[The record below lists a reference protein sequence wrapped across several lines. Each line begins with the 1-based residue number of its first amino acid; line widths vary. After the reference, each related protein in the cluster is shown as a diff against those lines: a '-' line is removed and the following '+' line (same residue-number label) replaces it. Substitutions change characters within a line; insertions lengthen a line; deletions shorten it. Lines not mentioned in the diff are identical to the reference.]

1 MNSVYHFAT
10 ETPLPGQQFA
20 ILQNEPKIPD
30 LIYFHQETV
39 TAPHQCTTHR
49 NSRMY
54 AIQSQQGDVQPTKAD

>member
-30 LIYFHQETV
+30 LIYFHLETV
-39 TAPHQCTTHR
+39 TATPMHDPQKQPHVCDLVTTGGCTT
-49 NSRMY
+49 
-54 AIQSQQGDVQPTKAD
+54 K